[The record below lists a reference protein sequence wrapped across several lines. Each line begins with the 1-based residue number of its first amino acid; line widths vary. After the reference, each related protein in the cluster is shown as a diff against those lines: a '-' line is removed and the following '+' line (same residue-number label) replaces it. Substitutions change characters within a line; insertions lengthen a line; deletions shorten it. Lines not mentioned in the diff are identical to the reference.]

1 MNFIKRLKQDL
12 EPLLTSRME
21 LFVTIFDSFH
31 SLIIVTKIS
40 ILDVAGILNPNL
52 ITDIF
57 ASRSWILMD
66 LKSIFLLYRK
76 QLINSNDKKDGWL
89 YEMGIY

>member
-1 MNFIKRLKQDL
+1 MSITKRLKGDL
-12 EPLLTSRME
+12 EPLLTSKME

-31 SLIIVTKIS
+31 SLIFFIKIS
-40 ILDVAGILNPNL
+40 ILDVAGIFDPTL

-57 ASRSWILMD
+57 VSRSWILMD
-66 LKSIFLLYRK
+66 LKSVFLLHRN

-89 YEMGIY
+89 YGMRVY

>member
-31 SLIIVTKIS
+31 SLIIVTKTS
-40 ILDVAGILNPNL
+40 ILEVAGILNPNL

-57 ASRSWILMD
+57 ASPSWILMD